1 MTENGDG
8 DGDGDGIP
16 EPQRISRLAELAD
29 GAVMAAAP
37 EPASAL
43 VPPAAQTAQ
52 PAPGPRPEA
61 ASASASDVGDELAM
75 RRREF
80 ARLLGEFRRTA
91 VLVPFDDS
99 ESLWTAD
106 FNGVRWICAFSD
118 EEALA
123 RFAIARGEAGR
134 EWTYRTVL
142 GARLLDVMV
151 PMLPG
156 PGGVALDAG
165 SADGAL
171 FPPVAG
177 IVPDEVAVDLEEVG
191 GTVSRRD
198 GEPARR

>member
-1 MTENGDG
+1 MTGN
-8 DGDGDGIP
+8 GDGIP
-16 EPQRISRLAELAD
+16 EPRRVSRLADLAD
-29 GAVMAAAP
+29 G
-37 EPASAL
+37 S
-43 VPPAAQTAQ
+43 VPVTPLE
-52 PAPGPRPEA
+52 PEA
-61 ASASASDVGDELAM
+61 ALATPAARAVPEPGPESEVSDQAAVA
-75 RRREF
+75 RREF

-91 VLVPFDDS
+91 ALVPFDDS

-123 RFAIARGEAGR
+123 RFAVARGEAGR

-177 IVPDEVAVDLEEVG
+177 IVPDEVAVDLGER
-191 GTVSRRD
+191 GT
-198 GEPARR
+198 GAR

>member
-1 MTENGDG
+1 MAEN
-8 DGDGDGIP
+8 GDGIP
-16 EPQRISRLAELAD
+16 EQQRISRLADLAD
-29 GAVMAAAP
+29 EAASVAAP
-37 EPASAL
+37 EPEAAL
-43 VPPAAQTAQ
+43 VTPAARAVQE
-52 PAPGPRPEA
+52 PG
-61 ASASASDVGDELAM
+61 STSDVGDELAM
-75 RRREF
+75 ARREF

-123 RFAIARGEAGR
+123 RFAVARGEAGR

-177 IVPDEVAVDLEEVG
+177 IVPDEVAVDLREAGETG
-191 GTVSRRD
+191 GNDER
-198 GEPARR
+198 E

>member
-1 MTENGDG
+1 M
-8 DGDGDGIP
+8 
-16 EPQRISRLAELAD
+16 SRLADLA
-29 GAVMAAAP
+29 GGSAPVAVPETRAAP
-37 EPASAL
+37 EG
-43 VPPAAQTAQ
+43 PAARDERDL
-52 PAPGPRPEA
+52 GGGNEVA
-61 ASASASDVGDELAM
+61 AA
-75 RRREF
+75 RREF

-91 VLVPFDDS
+91 VLVPFDAQ

-106 FNGVRWICAFSD
+106 FGGVRWICAFSD

-123 RFAIARGEAGR
+123 RFAVARGEAGR

-165 SADGAL
+165 SEDGAL

-177 IVPDEVAVDLEEVG
+177 IVPDAVAVDLG
-191 GTVSRRD
+191 GTR
-198 GEPARR
+198 